1 MVGRKRRGFGKFS
14 GMPKDPWFKKRMGD
28 DDWGIVP
35 INYKGGLL
43 FAILILI
50 NIFASWYFD
59 IMNASWI
66 DLGRY
71 LIVFFLSILIFIEV
85 SKKNTRG
92 LKR

>member
-35 INYKGGLL
+35 INYKGCLL

-50 NIFASWYFD
+50 NIFNYSCIIYF
-59 IMNASWI
+59 N
-66 DLGRY
+66 RR
-71 LIVFFLSILIFIEV
+71 VFLYH
-85 SKKNTRG
+85 
-92 LKR
+92 

>member
-1 MVGRKRRGFGKFS
+1 MVKRKRLGKS
-14 GMPKDPWFKKRMGD
+14 GGMPKDPWFKKRMGD

-59 IMNASWI
+59 IMDASWI